1 MRLPVV
7 STKERQV
14 ITTINKITKKTNT
27 NIPKMNTQNM
37 NNYDER
43 RVASYKG
50 KQVRSFDLF
59 TKLILSRF
67 YKISEKYFILKFII
81 LFDFIHIATN

>member
-1 MRLPVV
+1 
-7 STKERQV
+7 
-14 ITTINKITKKTNT
+14 
-27 NIPKMNTQNM
+27 M

-81 LFDFIHIATN
+81 LFDFIHIATNWRTYFSFSFIIGLEVSQASLLPTSINLNKPQ